1 MTQSRWRRG
10 WKSQAKLSLRCHRL
24 MPRSTGAGGLVFE
37 RRSSSGGRVVAAVLF
52 FPLGLL
58 ALLGRRE
65 RGRIVISFEGRGAS
79 ETNMT
84 VHGAAFRRV
93 RKAFA
98 H

>member
-1 MTQSRWRRG
+1 
-10 WKSQAKLSLRCHRL
+10 
-24 MPRSTGAGGLVFE
+24 
-37 RRSSSGGRVVAAVLF
+37 VAAVLF
-52 FPLGLL
+52 FPVGLL

-79 ETNMT
+79 ETNTT